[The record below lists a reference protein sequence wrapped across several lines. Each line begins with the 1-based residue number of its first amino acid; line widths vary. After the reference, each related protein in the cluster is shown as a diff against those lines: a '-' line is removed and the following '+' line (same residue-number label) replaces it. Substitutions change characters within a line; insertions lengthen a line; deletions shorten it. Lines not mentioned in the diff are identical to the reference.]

1 MTDTFLLNDFY
12 SLNFVTKTDT
22 AKLSAE
28 VVLNA
33 GHAIFKGH
41 FEQMPIVPGVCQ
53 TQMIKELLQEELGLN
68 LTMVKGSNIKFMGMI
83 IPQQHP
89 KIMMELEYTQ
99 ADGIYTAEAKLFHE
113 NTTFTKFKG
122 DFTLTK

>member
-12 SLNFVTKTDT
+12 TITSFTKTDQ
-22 AKLSAE
+22 AKIIAE

-33 GHAIFKGH
+33 DHAIFKGH

-53 TQMIKELLQEELGLN
+53 TQIIKELLQQVLNLN

-89 KIMMELEYTQ
+89 KITVEMEYSHTDKL
-99 ADGIYTAEAKLFHE
+99 YTAEAKLFHE

-122 DFTLTK
+122 DFTLI